1 MSHLTKEQRYTISTM
16 LENGYKQ
23 SVIANVIAR
32 DKSVVSR
39 EIKRNSDKRDGNYKA
54 DLANRKYQ
62 HRQKTKLKHKHFT
75 LTVQNNVENL
85 LREDYSPEQVVGTLT
100 KQGLIPF

>member
-23 SVIANVIAR
+23 SAIAKVISR

-39 EIKRNSDKRDGNYKA
+39 EIKRNKDKRNGNYKA

-62 HRQKTKLKHKHFT
+62 QRQKVKLKHKYFT

-85 LREDYSPEQVVGTLT
+85 LRKDYSPEQIVGT
-100 KQGLIPF
+100 